1 MKANEDKINKGI
13 ENRCRE
19 YFSKEAKARGLVILD
34 AADYEKMIE
43 RKEQLEKAV
52 DNFQMIMGSK

>member
-1 MKANEDKINKGI
+1 MKAKKDKIDKGI

-34 AADYEKMIE
+34 ADDYEKILE
-43 RKEQLEKAV
+43 RNEKLEKAV
-52 DNFQMIMGSK
+52 ESFQTVIGNK